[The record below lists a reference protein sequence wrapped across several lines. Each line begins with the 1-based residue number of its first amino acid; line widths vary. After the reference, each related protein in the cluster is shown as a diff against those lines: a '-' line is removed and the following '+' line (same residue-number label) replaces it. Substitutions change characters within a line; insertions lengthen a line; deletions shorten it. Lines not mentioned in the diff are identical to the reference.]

1 MGLLLII
8 AVIVGIT
15 FLTCY
20 NRIIGRHNRAQRAW
34 ADVLVYERQ
43 KTRVLDLLEQQVA
56 GFKEYEGTLLEKITG
71 LRSAIGKLPQEA
83 NGDALQPVQKG
94 TRELL
99 AGLTVAF
106 EAYPELKA
114 NELVNNFMREITEQQ
129 ENIGA
134 AITIFNGAVEVFNN
148 SIQMFPNSFVNGC
161 LNKKS
166 VIIPFSDS
174 QASAAFE
181 YKPNF

>member
-1 MGLLLII
+1 
-8 AVIVGIT
+8 
-15 FLTCY
+15 
-20 NRIIGRHNRAQRAW
+20 
-34 ADVLVYERQ
+34 
-43 KTRVLDLLEQQVA
+43 
-56 GFKEYEGTLLEKITG
+56 
-71 LRSAIGKLPQEA
+71 
-83 NGDALQPVQKG
+83 
-94 TRELL
+94 
-99 AGLTVAF
+99 
-106 EAYPELKA
+106 
-114 NELVNNFMREITEQQ
+114 MREITEQQ

-166 VIIPFSDS
+166 IIIPFSDS